1 MDTIINYLDNMFATL
16 PKNKKILDLKE
27 DLLSSMEDKYNEL
40 KRNGKSENEAIGI
53 VISEFGNIDE
63 LIKEFDIELDDQSEE
78 LPMLTENEVNDYLEV
93 NKKASKLIGLGV
105 TFCIL
110 GAALLILITQL
121 IGDGLI
127 TGVSDNYAG
136 IVGLIP
142 LLLLVA
148 VAVGLFIYSGMTTDR
163 FKYIENDFEL
173 PSHLRQSIKNKSN
186 SYDPTYTK
194 AIIIGVVLCIVS
206 PIFLFITAP
215 MSESASSYG
224 VVVLLMIVSVAV
236 NIFIYF
242 GMKKESYKKL
252 LKIDEYT
259 HSNKQKN
266 KVIGAIG
273 SIVWPLAV
281 IIFLV
286 SGLVFNQWH
295 INWIVFPITG
305 LLFAMFSGAY
315 SILKEKN

>member
-1 MDTIINYLDNMFATL
+1 MFATL